1 MGSGIA
7 QAFAQTEGYE
17 VCLCDINEEFAA
29 NGKAKIAKGLEK
41 RVARGKMEQ
50 AAADAILA
58 KITTGV
64 KDICTDCDLIVE
76 ASIAMTACSK
86 QAVPTAIPEDA
97 KIEQQVEELLSK
109 MDLDA
114 KIGQMTELA
123 IDVLGETING
133 EFQLDEAKLHKA
145 IAEYKVG
152 SFLNAPGPVAQS
164 PEKWNEIIGRIQE
177 LSMTEI
183 GIPCIYGLDQNHGTT
198 YTLGGTLFP
207 QNINMGAAFNPDL
220 TYEAARVTA
229 YETRASNCP
238 WTYSP
243 TVDMARDPRWPRVWE
258 NYGEDCLVNAIMGS
272 TAVRGFQGDDP
283 NHIPADRIATSVKH
297 YMGYSMPRTGKDRT
311 PAYISVSELREKC
324 FAPFKACVEAGAL
337 TIMVNSGSIN
347 GKPVH
352 ADRELLTQW
361 LKEDLGWDGMLIT
374 DWADI
379 NNLYTREH
387 VAADKKEAIEMAI
400 NAGID
405 MAMEPYDLN
414 YCTLLKEL
422 VQEKKIPMSRIDDAV
437 RRVLRLKFR
446 LGLFDHPNT
455 LLKDY
460 PLFGSKEHAL
470 IALHAAEESEVLL
483 KNKDNILPLPQGKKL
498 LVTGPNANSMRCL
511 NGGWSYSWQGHLTDR
526 FADKYNTI
534 YEAICN
540 KFGADHVRLEQGVTY
555 KPEGAYMEENEPE
568 IEKAVVAARN
578 VDIIIA
584 CIGENSYCE
593 TPGNLSELAISAN
606 QSKLVKALAATGK
619 PIILILN
626 EGRPRI
632 INELEPLAD
641 AVIDI
646 LLPGNYG
653 GDALANILAGD
664 VNPSAKM
671 PYTYPRHEA
680 ALTTYDYRVSEEMD
694 KMEGAYDYNAVVSV
708 QWPFGY
714 GLSYTTFE
722 YSNFQTDKSSFT
734 AGDDLHFSIDV
745 TNTGKYAGKEVVML
759 FSSDLVASLTPEN
772 RRLRAFKKVE
782 LQPGETQTVTLSIKG
797 SDLAFVNSDGQWVLE
812 QGDFRMQCGN
822 QVVTITY
829 K

>member
-1 MGSGIA
+1 MKLRNI
-7 QAFAQTEGYE
+7 
-17 VCLCDINEEFAA
+17 
-29 NGKAKIAKGLEK
+29 
-41 RVARGKMEQ
+41 
-50 AAADAILA
+50 ILM
-58 KITTGV
+58 T
-64 KDICTDCDLIVE
+64 

-177 LSMTEI
+177 LSMAEI

-387 VAADKKEAIEMAI
+387 VAANKKEAIEMAI

-568 IEKAVVAARN
+568 IEKAVAAARN

-632 INELEPLAD
+632 INDLEPLAD

-734 AGDDLHFSIDV
+734 TGDDLHFSIDI

>member
-1 MGSGIA
+1 MNRYKKILLAGTLSVMSCSLIHAQELYKNENAPVHERVADLLSRLTVEEKISLLRATSPGIPRLGIDKYYHGNEA
-7 QAFAQTEGYE
+7 LHGVVRPGRFTVFPQAIG
-17 VCLCDINEEFAA
+17 LAA
-29 NGKAKIAKGLEK
+29 TWNPELQK
-41 RVARGKMEQ
+41 RVATVISDEARARWNELDQGREQ
-50 AAADAILA
+50 
-58 KITTGV
+58 K
-64 KDICTDCDLIVE
+64 
-76 ASIAMTACSK
+76 
-86 QAVPTAIPEDA
+86 
-97 KIEQQVEELLSK
+97 EQFS
-109 MDLDA
+109 
-114 KIGQMTELA
+114 
-123 IDVLGETING
+123 DVLT
-133 EFQLDEAKLHKA
+133 F
-145 IAEYKVG
+145 
-152 SFLNAPGPVAQS
+152 
-164 PEKWNEIIGRIQE
+164 W
-177 LSMTEI
+177 
-183 GIPCIYGLDQNHGTT
+183 
-198 YTLGGTLFP
+198 
-207 QNINMGAAFNPDL
+207 
-220 TYEAARVTA
+220 
-229 YETRASNCP
+229 
-238 WTYSP
+238 SP
-243 TVDMARDPRWPRVWE
+243 TVNMARDPRWPRVWE
-258 NYGEDCLVNAIMGS
+258 NYGVDCLVNAIMGS

-387 VAADKKEAIEMAI
+387 VAANKKEAIEMAI

-422 VQEKKIPMSRIDDAV
+422 VQEKKVPMSRIDDAV

-511 NGGWSYSWQGHLTDR
+511 NGGWSYSWQGHLPDR
-526 FADKYNTI
+526 FADKDNTI

-540 KFGADHVRLEQGVTY
+540 KFGTDHVRLEQGVTY

-568 IEKAVVAARN
+568 IEKAVAAARN

-593 TPGNLSELAISAN
+593 TPGNLSELTISAN

-734 AGDDLHFSIDV
+734 TGDDLHFSIDV

-772 RRLRAFKKVE
+772 RQLRAFKKVE

>member
-1 MGSGIA
+1 MNRYKKILLAGTLSVMSCSLIHAQELYKNENAPVHERVADLLSRLTVEEKISLLRATSPGIPRLGIDKYYHGNEA
-7 QAFAQTEGYE
+7 LHGVVRPGRFTVFPQAIG
-17 VCLCDINEEFAA
+17 LAA
-29 NGKAKIAKGLEK
+29 TWNPELQK
-41 RVARGKMEQ
+41 RVATVISDEARARWNELDQGREQ
-50 AAADAILA
+50 
-58 KITTGV
+58 K
-64 KDICTDCDLIVE
+64 
-76 ASIAMTACSK
+76 
-86 QAVPTAIPEDA
+86 
-97 KIEQQVEELLSK
+97 EQFS
-109 MDLDA
+109 
-114 KIGQMTELA
+114 
-123 IDVLGETING
+123 DVLT
-133 EFQLDEAKLHKA
+133 F
-145 IAEYKVG
+145 
-152 SFLNAPGPVAQS
+152 
-164 PEKWNEIIGRIQE
+164 W
-177 LSMTEI
+177 
-183 GIPCIYGLDQNHGTT
+183 
-198 YTLGGTLFP
+198 
-207 QNINMGAAFNPDL
+207 
-220 TYEAARVTA
+220 
-229 YETRASNCP
+229 
-238 WTYSP
+238 SP
-243 TVDMARDPRWPRVWE
+243 TVNMARDPRWPRVWE

-324 FAPFKACVEAGAL
+324 FAPFRACVEAGAL

-387 VAADKKEAIEMAI
+387 VAANKKEAIEMAI

-568 IEKAVVAARN
+568 IEKAVAAARN

-593 TPGNLSELAISAN
+593 TPGNLSELAISAS

-734 AGDDLHFSIDV
+734 TGDGLHFSIDV

>member
-1 MGSGIA
+1 MKLRNI
-7 QAFAQTEGYE
+7 
-17 VCLCDINEEFAA
+17 
-29 NGKAKIAKGLEK
+29 
-41 RVARGKMEQ
+41 
-50 AAADAILA
+50 ILM
-58 KITTGV
+58 T
-64 KDICTDCDLIVE
+64 

-97 KIEQQVEELLSK
+97 KIEQQVEKLLSE

-177 LSMTEI
+177 LSMAEI

-272 TAVRGFQGDDP
+272 AAVRGFQGDDP

-311 PAYISVSELREKC
+311 PAYIFVSELREKC

-387 VAADKKEAIEMAI
+387 VAANKKEAIEMAI

-568 IEKAVVAARN
+568 IEKAVAAARN

-593 TPGNLSELAISAN
+593 TPGNLSELTISAN

-734 AGDDLHFSIDV
+734 TGDGLHFSIDV

>member
-1 MGSGIA
+1 MKLRNI
-7 QAFAQTEGYE
+7 
-17 VCLCDINEEFAA
+17 
-29 NGKAKIAKGLEK
+29 
-41 RVARGKMEQ
+41 
-50 AAADAILA
+50 ILM
-58 KITTGV
+58 T
-64 KDICTDCDLIVE
+64 

-97 KIEQQVEELLSK
+97 KIEQQVEELLSE

-177 LSMTEI
+177 LSMAEI

-207 QNINMGAAFNPDL
+207 QNINMGAAFNPNL

-272 TAVRGFQGDDP
+272 AAVRGFQGDDP

-311 PAYISVSELREKC
+311 PAYIFVSELREKC

-387 VAADKKEAIEMAI
+387 VAANKKEAIEMAI

-568 IEKAVVAARN
+568 IEKAVAAARN

-593 TPGNLSELAISAN
+593 TPGNLSELTISAN

-734 AGDDLHFSIDV
+734 TGDGLHFSIDV

>member
-1 MGSGIA
+1 MKLRNI
-7 QAFAQTEGYE
+7 
-17 VCLCDINEEFAA
+17 
-29 NGKAKIAKGLEK
+29 
-41 RVARGKMEQ
+41 
-50 AAADAILA
+50 ILM
-58 KITTGV
+58 T
-64 KDICTDCDLIVE
+64 

-97 KIEQQVEELLSK
+97 KIEQQVEELLSE

-283 NHIPADRIATSVKH
+283 NHIPANRIATSVKH

-387 VAADKKEAIEMAI
+387 VAANKKEAIEMAI

-437 RRVLRLKFR
+437 SGIVGYKLLSLL

-568 IEKAVVAARN
+568 IEKAVAAARN

-606 QSKLVKALAATGK
+606 QSKLVKTLATTGK

-734 AGDDLHFSIDV
+734 TGDDLHFSIDV

-822 QVVTITY
+822 QVLTITY

>member
-1 MGSGIA
+1 MKLRNI
-7 QAFAQTEGYE
+7 
-17 VCLCDINEEFAA
+17 
-29 NGKAKIAKGLEK
+29 
-41 RVARGKMEQ
+41 
-50 AAADAILA
+50 ILM
-58 KITTGV
+58 T
-64 KDICTDCDLIVE
+64 

-97 KIEQQVEELLSK
+97 KIEQQVEKLLSE

-177 LSMTEI
+177 LSMAEI

-272 TAVRGFQGDDP
+272 AAVRGFQGDDP

-311 PAYISVSELREKC
+311 PAYIFVSELREKC

-387 VAADKKEAIEMAI
+387 VAANKKEAIEMAI

-483 KNKDNILPLPQGKKL
+483 KNKENILPLPQGKKL

-568 IEKAVVAARN
+568 IEKAVAAARN

-593 TPGNLSELAISAN
+593 TPGNLSELTISAN

-734 AGDDLHFSIDV
+734 TGDGLHFSIDV

>member
-1 MGSGIA
+1 MKLRNI
-7 QAFAQTEGYE
+7 
-17 VCLCDINEEFAA
+17 
-29 NGKAKIAKGLEK
+29 
-41 RVARGKMEQ
+41 
-50 AAADAILA
+50 ILM
-58 KITTGV
+58 T
-64 KDICTDCDLIVE
+64 

-311 PAYISVSELREKC
+311 PAYISFSELREKC

-422 VQEKKIPMSRIDDAV
+422 VQEKKVPMSRIDDAV

-568 IEKAVVAARN
+568 IEKAVAAARN

-606 QSKLVKALAATGK
+606 QSKLVKALAATRK

-646 LLPGNYG
+646 LLSGNYG

-734 AGDDLHFSIDV
+734 TGDDLHFSIDV

-822 QVVTITY
+822 QVLTITY

>member
-1 MGSGIA
+1 MKLRNI
-7 QAFAQTEGYE
+7 
-17 VCLCDINEEFAA
+17 
-29 NGKAKIAKGLEK
+29 
-41 RVARGKMEQ
+41 
-50 AAADAILA
+50 ILM
-58 KITTGV
+58 T
-64 KDICTDCDLIVE
+64 

-177 LSMTEI
+177 LSMAEI

-272 TAVRGFQGDDP
+272 AAVRGFQGDDP

-311 PAYISVSELREKC
+311 PAYIFVSELREKC

-387 VAADKKEAIEMAI
+387 VAANKKEAIEMAI

-568 IEKAVVAARN
+568 IEKAVAAARN

-734 AGDDLHFSIDV
+734 TGDGLHFSIDV